1 MMKDEMR
8 DQHWTSSLALPAS
21 GVLHLA
27 IVALL
32 IFGLPKSFP
41 KPQDEQ
47 AVAVELVPPPKPPE
61 KAPEEPKAE
70 PPAKKPEPKP
80 EKPRPETPKPEKPPE
95 AQVEPPTPAPEQPI
109 RRLNPVVQF
118 GEKDAGPR
126 KALDGDSAEES
137 STKATDQENPEKPES
152 QNEKPVEPPAV
163 IAVEKDASPSLPQ
176 TATQKPTPKPA
187 EIAEPRKAPK
197 LQDVKKL
204 YSRSATDDPV
214 ATTAMRGVPRDVRG
228 GTLCVTE
235 LREQLY
241 RASPPY
247 FPDLLPSFRL
257 KEGTT
262 LDVPGAAFRVG
273 GQWRALSYRCEV
285 DANVTRVESFAFR
298 IGGLI
303 PRSEWQRLGLPT
315 R

>member
-1 MMKDEMR
+1 M
-8 DQHWTSSLALPAS
+8 PAS
-21 GVLHLA
+21 GVLHLV
-27 IVALL
+27 ILALL

-61 KAPEEPKAE
+61 K
-70 PPAKKPEPKP
+70 PPA
-80 EKPRPETPKPEKPPE
+80 EKPQPEKPPE
-95 AQVEPPTPAPEQPI
+95 AKVEPSKPSPEQPARQQAI
-109 RRLNPVVQF
+109 PRLNPVVQF

-126 KALDGDSAEES
+126 KALEGNSAEES
-137 STKATDQENPEKPES
+137 STDVPERETSEKPERES
-152 QNEKPVEPPAV
+152 QNPAEPPAV
-163 IAVEKDASPSLPQ
+163 MTVERESPASLPQ
-176 TATQKPTPKPA
+176 TAKQTPTPRPA
-187 EIAEPRKAPK
+187 EIAKPRKAPK
-197 LQDVKKL
+197 LQKAKKL
-204 YSRSATDDPV
+204 FSQSATGDPV
-214 ATTAMRGVPRDVRG
+214 ATTAMLGVPRDVRG

-257 KEGTT
+257 TEGTT

-285 DANVTRVESFAFR
+285 DANVTKVESFAFR

-303 PRSEWQRLGLPT
+303 PRSEWQSLGLPT
-315 R
+315 N

>member
-1 MMKDEMR
+1 MSDAIQDR
-8 DQHWTSSLALPAS
+8 RWISRLALPAS
-21 GVLHLA
+21 VILHGL
-27 IVALL
+27 ILALL
-32 IFGLPKSFP
+32 IFGLPLPLREPEK
-41 KPQDEQ
+41 EE
-47 AVAVELVPPPKPPE
+47 VTTVELVPPPKPPE
-61 KAPEEPKAE
+61 KAPEKPKVE
-70 PPAKKPEPKP
+70 PP
-80 EKPRPETPKPEKPPE
+80 PEKPPK
-95 AQVEPPTPAPEQPI
+95 AKVEPPKPPPEQNAPQQAI
-109 RRLNPVVQF
+109 PRLNPVVRF

-126 KALDGDSAEES
+126 KALEGDDAEGGAV
-137 STKATDQENPEKPES
+137 KATEQQKPEKQES
-152 QNEKPVEPPAV
+152 EPQKPAEPPAV
-163 IAVEKDASPSLPQ
+163 ITVEKEASPALPQ
-176 TATQKPTPKPA
+176 TANQTPSPKPA

-197 LQDVKKL
+197 LQEVKKL

-214 ATTAMRGVPRDVRG
+214 ATTAVRGMPREVRG

-257 KEGTT
+257 KEGTV

-303 PRSEWQRLGLPT
+303 PRSEWQKLGLPT